1 MSFQLDEE
9 YLVRGGCVCIFDV
22 TELED
27 KLWSFHPVNMDKT
40 IKTIWIE
47 SEDKAP
53 ISGGQS
59 YTDDN
64 SDVIVTFSDDKKYV
78 ATFFTYDNVKTLT
91 EKNKRTGELLSGTY
105 FWASDMILVDRIDRE
120 TIEIV
125 IDDLIKE
132 NYFDQL
138 FKSVK

>member
-1 MSFQLDEE
+1 
-9 YLVRGGCVCIFDV
+9 
-22 TELED
+22 
-27 KLWSFHPVNMDKT
+27 MDKT
-40 IKTIWIE
+40 IKAIWIE
-47 SEDKAP
+47 SEDKEP
-53 ISGGQS
+53 ISEGQL

-120 TIEIV
+120 TIEKV

>member
-1 MSFQLDEE
+1 M
-9 YLVRGGCVCIFDV
+9 RGSCVCIFDG

-53 ISGGQS
+53 ISGGQL

-120 TIEIV
+120 TIEKV
-125 IDDLIKE
+125 IDDIIKE